1 MQAARVHERGGPE
14 RLVVED
20 AAVPPAGIG
29 DVLVRVHAASF
40 TTTELTWTATWTDR
54 LGRDRLPII
63 PGHEVSGVVT
73 ELGYGTFGLAV
84 GDEVYGLTDWYR
96 DGTAAEYVAVEARNL
111 AQKPASLDHTATA
124 AIPMAALT
132 ATQAS
137 LSVTPLKET
146 NVWPEW
152 DGQAL

>member
-40 TTTELTWTATWTDR
+40 TPTELTWTATWTDR

-63 PGHEVSGVVT
+63 PGHEVSGVVA

-84 GDEVYGLTDWYR
+84 GDDLRPHRLVPR
-96 DGTAAEYVAVEARNL
+96 RNCR
-111 AQKPASLDHTATA
+111 
-124 AIPMAALT
+124 
-132 ATQAS
+132 
-137 LSVTPLKET
+137 
-146 NVWPEW
+146 
-152 DGQAL
+152 